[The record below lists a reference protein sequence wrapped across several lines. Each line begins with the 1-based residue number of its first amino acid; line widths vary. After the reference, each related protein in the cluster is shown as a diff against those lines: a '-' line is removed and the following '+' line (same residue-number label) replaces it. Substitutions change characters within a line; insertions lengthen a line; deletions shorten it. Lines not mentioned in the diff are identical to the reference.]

1 MIHAQLACSLLTIYW
16 IDLLHTSM
24 ARNWVNGADAP
35 DLDTS
40 INYYY
45 FEAKA
50 VVVCAAS
57 ALYTLL
63 YLPHILVFTQSLGW
77 TLPNLHP
84 LFQGQRS

>member
-40 INYYY
+40 NSHYD
-45 FEAKA
+45 FEAKTG
-50 VVVCAAS
+50 VVCAAS
-57 ALYTLL
+57 ALCNLL
-63 YLPHILVFTQSLGW
+63 YLHHILVFTQSLG
-77 TLPNLHP
+77 
-84 LFQGQRS
+84 

>member
-1 MIHAQLACSLLTIYW
+1 
-16 IDLLHTSM
+16 M

-57 ALYTLL
+57 ALYNLL